1 MDLIGTVN
9 MSIRWVSMQA
19 SLIFPKVSQGLPCE
33 SVLCSPETLFPSTLP
48 QGLGSCDV
56 LVLELSDAHACF
68 DPEHFRTLFQS
79 PARPLTLVLA
89 PGRREDQTMAW
100 LNAGAD
106 RCLPRDIEAS
116 VIQAMIRS
124 MLHRR
129 MGLFATH
136 TEHGLLRFEHDTHTL
151 FFGSER
157 IPLTQRETWVASLL
171 FQQFRR
177 HVRHEEILRTLCAE
191 GKNACSPALVSLYI
205 HRINKKI
212 RPYGVHIGFKRGYGY
227 RLHVEDSAHH
237 EPPTVDWLGAWRGP
251 ALEAPPARPPQKAPS
266 HAQHRGY

>member
-1 MDLIGTVN
+1 MDLIGTEN

-79 PARPLTLVLA
+79 LARPLTLVLA

-212 RPYGVHIGFKRGYGY
+212 RPYGIQICFKRGYGY
-227 RLHVEDSAHH
+227 RLHADLGQQSS
-237 EPPTVDWLGAWRGP
+237 PPAVDWMGTYLQTGFQSIN
-251 ALEAPPARPPQKAPS
+251 ARQRLAS
-266 HAQHRGY
+266 HNHV